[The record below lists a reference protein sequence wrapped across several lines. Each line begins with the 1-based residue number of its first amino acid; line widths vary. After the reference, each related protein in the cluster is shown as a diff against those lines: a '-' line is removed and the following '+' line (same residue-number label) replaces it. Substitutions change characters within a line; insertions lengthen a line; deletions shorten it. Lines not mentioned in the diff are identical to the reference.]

1 MFRKFFLFV
10 LLYCAVASALVM
22 WVRSPSM
29 ETLAL
34 AAAKTERFGSVMLAS
49 SIRLAPVGLF
59 FLIFLRRGSIAAR
72 LTNAALAIA
81 GAILLQT
88 AFSLTK
94 CLIPLIVPFYADP
107 ALASVDEW
115 LHGGQPAWELAHR
128 WTAGIDVTRFVPV
141 YLHVW
146 TIPAVALPVLIALTD
161 TDERRMGR
169 FLTLYLLC
177 WIGLGNLL
185 AFAGSSVGP
194 VFYDAAYGTDR
205 FGDLAT
211 ALEDTGMTSS
221 LIGITQ
227 YYLWDSYVTGNL
239 AFGSGISA
247 FPSVHVGVATVTA
260 LYLFERSKVLVL
272 PGILFLAAIMFL
284 SVYSGYHYAIDG
296 YVSIIV
302 IVGAWAYLV
311 RARENR
317 PANVDLVVSA

>member
-1 MFRKFFLFV
+1 
-10 LLYCAVASALVM
+10 
-22 WVRSPSM
+22 M

-34 AAAKTERFGSVMLAS
+34 AAAKTEQYGSIMLAS
-49 SIRLAPVGLF
+49 SIRLAPLGLM
-59 FLIFLRRGSIAAR
+59 FLIFLRRGDLSYR
-72 LTNAALAIA
+72 LTNAAFAIA
-81 GAILLQT
+81 GAILFQT
-88 AFSLTK
+88 AFSMTK
-94 CLIPLIVPFYADP
+94 TLIPSIVPFYADP
-107 ALASVDEW
+107 ILASVDEW
-115 LHGGQPAWELAHR
+115 LHGGESAWQLAHR
-128 WTAGIDVTRFVPV
+128 WAAGIDMTRFVPV

-146 TIPAVALPVLIALTD
+146 TIPAVALPLTIALTD
-161 TDERRMGR
+161 TDERRIGR
-169 FLTLYLLC
+169 FLSLYVLC

-185 AFAGSSVGP
+185 ALAGSSVGP
-194 VFYDAAYGTDR
+194 VFYDSAYGTDR
-205 FGDLAT
+205 FGHLAA

-221 LIGITQ
+221 LIGMTQ

-260 LYLFERSKVLVL
+260 LYLFERNKVLVL

-296 YVSIIV
+296 YVSIIM

-317 PANVDLVVSA
+317 PEQVRLVVSA